1 MSKDILSNLF
11 NKKLE
16 LQERIK
22 AIEADFRKGR
32 SQDFSEQTSENEN
45 NEVLNEIHHEAK
57 LELNLVEQAIIRAEN
72 NEYGFCSQCTQKIN
86 PERLRILP
94 YIDTCINC
102 AEQ

>member
-1 MSKDILSNLF
+1 MNKAILNELLE
-11 NKKLE
+11 KKVE
-16 LQERIK
+16 LNQRIN
-22 AIEADFRKGR
+22 AIEADFKKGR

-57 LELNLVEQAIIRAEN
+57 IELNLVNQAITRFEN
-72 NEYGFCSQCTQKIN
+72 NEYGICSQCTEAIN

-102 AEQ
+102 AK

>member
-1 MSKDILSNLF
+1 MSEAIIRHLLD
-11 NKKLE
+11 KKIE
-16 LQERIK
+16 LQQRIS

-57 LELNLVEQAIIRAEN
+57 LELNLVEQAITRSEN
-72 NEYGFCSQCTQKIN
+72 NEYGFCRRCTQAIN

-94 YIDTCINC
+94 YIDTCIDC
-102 AEQ
+102 AQ

>member
-1 MSKDILSNLF
+1 MNKAILNNLLE
-11 NKKLE
+11 KKVE
-16 LQERIK
+16 LKQRIN
-22 AIEADFRKGR
+22 AIEADFKKGR

-57 LELNLVEQAIIRAEN
+57 IELNLVIQAISRFEN
-72 NEYGFCSQCTQKIN
+72 DEYGLCSLCTEAIN

-102 AEQ
+102 AK

>member
-1 MSKDILSNLF
+1 MNKKILSNLL
-11 NKKLE
+11 NKKDE
-16 LQERIK
+16 LQHRIS

-57 LELNLVEQAIIRAEN
+57 LELSLVEQAIIRSEN
-72 NEYGFCSQCTQKIN
+72 NEYGFCSQCTQAIN

-94 YIDTCINC
+94 YIDTCIDC
-102 AEQ
+102 AK

>member
-1 MSKDILSNLF
+1 MNKAILNDLLE
-11 NKKLE
+11 KKVE
-16 LQERIK
+16 LNQRIN
-22 AIEADFRKGR
+22 AIEADFKKGR

-57 LELNLVEQAIIRAEN
+57 IELNLVNQAIARFES
-72 NEYGFCSQCTQKIN
+72 NEYGICSQCTKAIN

-102 AEQ
+102 AK

>member
-1 MSKDILSNLF
+1 MSKDILSNLLD
-11 NKKLE
+11 KKVELE
-16 LQERIK
+16 QRIN

-57 LELNLVEQAIIRAEN
+57 LELNLVEQAITRSEN
-72 NEYGFCSQCTQKIN
+72 NEYGFCSQCTQEIN

-94 YIDTCINC
+94 YINTCIDC
-102 AEQ
+102 AK

>member
-1 MSKDILSNLF
+1 MNKAILNELLE
-11 NKKLE
+11 KKVE
-16 LQERIK
+16 LNQRIN
-22 AIEADFRKGR
+22 AIEADFKKGR

-57 LELNLVEQAIIRAEN
+57 IELNLVNQAITRFEN
-72 NEYGFCSQCTQKIN
+72 NEYGICSQCTEAKN

-102 AEQ
+102 AK